1 MVRLDVLYT
10 SNPGSSPG
18 EKTKFKIV
26 MKSKLKKE
34 EYFQILEKIQ
44 KKILEINRTIGY
56 GISNEDRAF
65 LELVY
70 ELLK

>member
-1 MVRLDVLYT
+1 
-10 SNPGSSPG
+10 
-18 EKTKFKIV
+18 

>member
-26 MKSKLKKE
+26 MKSLKKE

-44 KKILEINRTIGY
+44 KKIIEINRTIGY

-65 LELVY
+65 LELVN